1 MRKQLINLDPVKDE
15 VRTKLLDKYDAT
27 TYMNTDSIKIELDI
41 KEILAQHIEAKQ
53 LEDPTIYITPNAYT
67 KMRALVNK
75 TETEIGWYGTVCKMP
90 GLNNV
95 YIIEDI
101 LVYPQ
106 TVTGATCTQDDD
118 KMFEFEM
125 SLTTEQVNSKR
136 FHGHSHVNMGVT
148 PSGVDE
154 NFYQDILTQVTDYFI
169 VAITNKREEYT
180 VRFYDIENNIMYSDV
195 PIEVLLDGVEGQT
208 IDQWY
213 TQEKEKLSRP
223 TVSIPEP
230 VIKYKGTFADSYYQH
245 EDDNVFA
252 KNTEHLVWDDEYGY
266 ITESERDWFR
276 QTSIK
281 PKGKRG
287 RPAKHKGGR

>member
-154 NFYQDILTQVTDYFI
+154 NF
-169 VAITNKREEYT
+169 
-180 VRFYDIENNIMYSDV
+180 
-195 PIEVLLDGVEGQT
+195 
-208 IDQWY
+208 
-213 TQEKEKLSRP
+213 
-223 TVSIPEP
+223 
-230 VIKYKGTFADSYYQH
+230 
-245 EDDNVFA
+245 
-252 KNTEHLVWDDEYGY
+252 
-266 ITESERDWFR
+266 
-276 QTSIK
+276 
-281 PKGKRG
+281 
-287 RPAKHKGGR
+287 